1 MNYIAQ
7 QAPLSMGFSRQE
19 YWSGQPFPS
28 PGDLPDPEIE
38 PVSPAL
44 ASVFFATEPPGKPT
58 ERLIRHNLCVL
69 KELCDRS
76 GSQATY
82 SKMRGEGTGNN

>member
-1 MNYIAQ
+1 M
-7 QAPLSMGFSRQE
+7 
-19 YWSGQPFPS
+19 S
-28 PGDLPDPEIE
+28 P
-38 PVSPAL
+38 VL
-44 ASVFFATEPPGKPT
+44 AGVFFATEPPGKPT
-58 ERLIRHNLCVL
+58 ERLIRHSLCVL